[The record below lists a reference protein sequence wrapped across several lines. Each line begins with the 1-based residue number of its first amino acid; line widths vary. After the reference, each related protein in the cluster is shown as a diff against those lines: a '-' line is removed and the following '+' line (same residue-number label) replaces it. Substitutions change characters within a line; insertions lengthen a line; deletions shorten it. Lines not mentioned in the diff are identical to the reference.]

1 MDKKVGERIRA
12 FREKQN
18 LSLADLAGRTGLEED
33 FLGAVETKD
42 LYPSLGPLLK
52 IARALGVRLGTFLD
66 DHVSRDPL
74 IVRLAERKE
83 EFSMHQD
90 GDKPASHE
98 YYSLGKGKTDR
109 HMEPFFIVMNPE
121 PEEDMALSVH
131 EGEEFIVVVS
141 GQVRLA
147 YGREV
152 SILGP
157 GDSIYYNSVVPHN
170 LSAAGTEPASIY
182 AVLYFPE

>member
-1 MDKKVGERIRA
+1 MSKKVGERIRA

-18 LSLADLAGRTGLEED
+18 LGISDLASRTGLAED
-33 FLGAVETKD
+33 FLDAVETKD

-66 DHVSRDPL
+66 DHVSRDPMV
-74 IVRLAERKE
+74 VRLAERAE
-83 EFSMHQD
+83 EFSMHQA
-90 GDKPASHE
+90 GDKPASHN
-98 YYSLGKGKTDR
+98 YFSLGKGKSDR
-109 HMEPFFIVMNPE
+109 HMEPFYIEMHPE
-121 PEEDMALSVH
+121 PEEDKTLSSH

-141 GQVRLA
+141 GHVQLI
-147 YGREV
+147 YGRETTV
-152 SILGP
+152 YGP

-170 LSAAGTEPASIY
+170 LSSAGAETASIY

>member
-18 LSLADLAGRTGLEED
+18 LSLADLAGRTGLDEA
-33 FLGAVETKD
+33 FLTAVEGKD

-74 IVRLAERKE
+74 IVRLDERKE

-90 GDKPASHE
+90 GDHPASHE

-121 PEEDMALSVH
+121 PEESKKLSFH

-141 GQVRLA
+141 GQVQLI
-147 YGREV
+147 YGRETT
-152 SILGP
+152 ILGP
-157 GDSIYYNSVVPHN
+157 GDSLYYNSVVPHN
-170 LSAAGTEPASIY
+170 LSAAGDKPASIY